1 MRNFEAW
8 FSQFRDSISGYGYYI
23 NFEKVV
29 ANAERC
35 RSELHLLN
43 ALIGTTDIEE
53 RFREMLVRFPS
64 VIGAIPILLAVRERE
79 IYAKDGETG
88 GLYRFDGLRHS
99 VDEYCVFMR
108 KTGLFDLISRHL
120 VHNLYDY
127 VLGVETGLDSNGR
140 KNRGGHQMEDL
151 VESYIKEAD
160 VEYHKEMYAHEVG
173 ARWGVDLSALT
184 NTGKTEKRFDFVIRT
199 ATCVYA
205 VETNFYGSGGSKLNE
220 TARSYK
226 MLALEARGIDGFKFV
241 WFTDGAGWKGARQ
254 NLRETFDVLPTIY
267 NISELESGIASTLFV

>member
-1 MRNFEAW
+1 
-8 FSQFRDSISGYGYYI
+8 
-23 NFEKVV
+23 
-29 ANAERC
+29 
-35 RSELHLLN
+35 
-43 ALIGTTDIEE
+43 
-53 RFREMLVRFPS
+53 
-64 VIGAIPILLAVRERE
+64 
-79 IYAKDGETG
+79 
-88 GLYRFDGLRHS
+88 
-99 VDEYCVFMR
+99 
-108 KTGLFDLISRHL
+108 
-120 VHNLYDY
+120 
-127 VLGVETGLDSNGR
+127 
-140 KNRGGHQMEDL
+140 MENL
-151 VESYIKEAD
+151 VEGYISAAN

-241 WFTDGAGWKGARQ
+241 WFTDGAGWKSARQ